1 MNLNRYDKYDTPIHV
16 GDVLLND
23 NGKEYRVVFSEDIL
37 AFGIVDESNMFDFM
51 SEWVSGEWEIIK

>member
-1 MNLNRYDKYDTPIHV
+1 MDLNRYDKYDTPIRV

-37 AFGIVDESNMFDFM
+37 AFGIVDENHMFDFM